1 MTVKGRAGKTAVII
15 SAVLAAVM
23 LFPFSSHLRD
33 GGTVIY
39 QPFSRIYRVEKL
51 HELTAGT
58 EEYRFGNFRVGT
70 AVYIFGMEVYNEI
83 SYSDE

>member
-15 SAVLAAVM
+15 SAVIVIVL
-23 LFPFSSHLRD
+23 LFPFSYHLRD

-39 QPFSRIYRVEKL
+39 QPVSRIYRVEKL

-58 EEYRFGNFRVGT
+58 EEYRYGDFRVGT
-70 AVYIFGMEVYNEI
+70 AIYFFGAEVYNEI

>member
-15 SAVLAAVM
+15 STVLAAVM

-39 QPFSRIYRVEKL
+39 QPVSRIYRVEKL
-51 HELTAGT
+51 HELTAVT

-70 AVYIFGMEVYNEI
+70 AVYIFGMKVYNEI